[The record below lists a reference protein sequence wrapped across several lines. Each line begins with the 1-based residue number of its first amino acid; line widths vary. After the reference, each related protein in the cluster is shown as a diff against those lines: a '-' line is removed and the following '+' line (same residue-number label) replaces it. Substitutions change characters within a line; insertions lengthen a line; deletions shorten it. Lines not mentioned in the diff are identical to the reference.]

1 LTVSDA
7 APGNAA
13 EQVAVVFPA
22 VVLTVWGAHK
32 LTGVVT
38 VALV

>member
-1 LTVSDA
+1 MVSAPTAGNDA
-7 APGNAA
+7 T
-13 EQVAVVFPA
+13 QVAVVFPA
-22 VVLTVWGAHK
+22 EVLTGLGAHK